1 MAKTKPKCCPP
12 RPFIFT
18 EILLGGGEPSEA
30 TYYELRE
37 DGGNELEEDGFNE
50 LREY

>member
-1 MAKTKPKCCPP
+1 MFDEEA
-12 RPFIFT
+12 
-18 EILLGGGEPSEA
+18 EIEQTCYSGIAGGGGVV

>member
-1 MAKTKPKCCPP
+1 MFDDEAEIEQTCYSGTKS
-12 RPFIFT
+12 
-18 EILLGGGEPSEA
+18 GGGVA

>member
-1 MAKTKPKCCPP
+1 MFDEEA
-12 RPFIFT
+12 
-18 EILLGGGEPSEA
+18 EIEQTCSNANRGSGGVV

>member
-1 MAKTKPKCCPP
+1 MFDEEA
-12 RPFIFT
+12 
-18 EILLGGGEPSEA
+18 EIEQTCYSGIAGGGGVA

>member
-18 EILLGGGEPSEA
+18 EILLGGGEETEA

-37 DGGNELEEDGFNE
+37 DGGRELLEDNSNE

>member
-1 MAKTKPKCCPP
+1 MFDDEAEIEQTCYSGTKS
-12 RPFIFT
+12 
-18 EILLGGGEPSEA
+18 GGGVV

-37 DGGNELEEDGFNE
+37 DGGKELLEDNSNE

>member
-1 MAKTKPKCCPP
+1 MFDDEA
-12 RPFIFT
+12 
-18 EILLGGGEPSEA
+18 EIEQTCYSGIAGGGGVA

-37 DGGNELEEDGFNE
+37 DGGRELLEDNSNE

>member
-1 MAKTKPKCCPP
+1 MAKSKPKCCPP

-18 EILLGGGEPSEA
+18 EILLGGGEETEV

-37 DGGNELEEDGFNE
+37 DGGRELLEDNSNE